1 MMLLVDEE
9 LPGVGLMKGVISG
22 LIEPV
27 VMANFLE
34 STTTNNVTTEPK
46 KLDHFFMKNVLFLK
60 RSSFIAEVAIK

>member
-9 LPGVGLMKGVISG
+9 LPGIGLMKGVISG

-46 KLDHFFMKNVLFLK
+46 K
-60 RSSFIAEVAIK
+60 S